1 MILSFRLLWYCNKA
15 QKMKK
20 AQLKELRRIIA
31 TLPNIPLIEGGKAKT
46 TAVHMT
52 GASVIAAGLKHSQDG
67 KPIQAELNYEV
78 NDRTEY
84 VNKEKYFLDRAKQG
98 EPIQKTIDY
107 WNERFKKVT
116 ELIANYVEPRLDTP
130 DLRGRETIE
139 ERKQRELDEWEK
151 QEARNERLIHKGRR
165 ALGFPRHKQANKKK
179 K

>member
-1 MILSFRLLWYCNKA
+1 
-15 QKMKK
+15 MKK

-31 TLPNIPLIEGGKAKT
+31 TLPEIPLMEGGKAKT

-52 GASVIAAGLKHSQDG
+52 GGTVITTGTTHSTDG
-67 KPIQAELNYEV
+67 KPIQSTLNYGV
-78 NDRTEY
+78 DDRPEY

-107 WNERFKKVT
+107 WNERHKKVT
-116 ELIANYVEPRLDTP
+116 ELIAEYAEPEKP
-130 DLRGRETIE
+130 KETTE